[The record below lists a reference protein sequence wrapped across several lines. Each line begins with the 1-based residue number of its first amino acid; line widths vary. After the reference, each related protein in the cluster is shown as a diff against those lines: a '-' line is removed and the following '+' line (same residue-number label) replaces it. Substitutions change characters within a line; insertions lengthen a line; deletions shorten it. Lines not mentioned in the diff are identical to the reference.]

1 MSHDLEQKIPKKRK
15 PSFFFAITSITLI
28 LFIIGL
34 FSCGVLFVDRQIDL
48 IKESVEID
56 LNLKPDITDSQKLVI
71 NNYLKKQDFI
81 SKISFKDKTKAAE
94 EFEKELGQNF
104 REILG
109 ENPLY
114 DAYIIHLKSDFSNE
128 AFVKDVKSAF
138 LGLDG
143 VQEVFYSDLAVKTV
157 GTQLKPISY
166 GIITLSCILLIIAFL
181 IIDNTIRLMMY
192 SQRFSIRSMQLIGAN
207 NWFIIKPYILKS
219 VLVGIISALLAIIG
233 LAILIYLTKYKF
245 SITILNQDFVN
256 LSLIAIGL
264 LLFGILISIISTYLS
279 VNKYLKIK
287 LDELY

>member
-1 MSHDLEQKIPKKRK
+1 MAIKSYLEKQK
-15 PSFFFAITSITLI
+15 
-28 LFIIGL
+28 
-34 FSCGVLFVDRQIDL
+34 
-48 IKESVEID
+48 
-56 LNLKPDITDSQKLVI
+56 
-71 NNYLKKQDFI
+71 YI
-81 SKISFKDKTKAAE
+81 SKIIYKDKTKAAD

-114 DAYIIHLKSDFSNE
+114 DAYIIHLKSNYSNE
-128 AFVKDVKSAF
+128 TFVKDVKSAF
-138 LGLDG
+138 LALDG

-166 GIITLSCILLIIAFL
+166 GIIALSIILLIVAFL

-219 VLVGIISALLAIIG
+219 ILVGIISAIVAISG
-233 LAILIYLTKYKF
+233 LAFLIYLTKYKF
-245 SITILNQDFVN
+245 SIEILSQDFVN
-256 LSLIAIGL
+256 LTLIAIGL